1 MTDPFDLRDS
11 RRRFLAQ
18 IAGAV
23 AWTPA
28 LLTSDVATAAIPRR
42 DPDAK
47 MTLGIGNYGMQ
58 ALKVEEAISLIA
70 ETGFDSLELS
80 LMPDWDS
87 APSKFSEARRRTVR
101 KQLEDTGLRLTSL
114 MEDLHPSSD
123 EAVHRQ
129 GIERL
134 KLAIELG
141 HTLSSARPPLIQTVL
156 GGGKWFEKRDLF
168 VKRLT
173 DWKEL
178 AETTKTVI
186 AIKPHR
192 SGAMSLP
199 EDALWLRKELGDSE
213 WLGMVYDY
221 SHYAD
226 RQLPLEESIEAAA
239 PATALVAVKD
249 IQHNGMEY
257 EFVLPGEAGTV
268 NYTRLLKRFI
278 TAEYTGDVCC
288 EVSSQVFRKPGYDPV
303 EAARKCYRNM
313 AKAFTLAGMPRKVP
327 RAP

>member
-1 MTDPFDLRDS
+1 M
-11 RRRFLAQ
+11 
-18 IAGAV
+18 
-23 AWTPA
+23 TPA
-28 LLTSDVATAAIPRR
+28 LFTSEFATAAIPRR

-80 LMPDWDS
+80 VMPDWDS
-87 APSKFSEARRRTVR
+87 APSKFPEARRRTVR
-101 KQLEDTGLRLTSL
+101 KQLDDTGLRLTSL

-123 EAVHRQ
+123 DAVHRQ

-141 HTLSSARPPLIQTVL
+141 HALSPERPPLIQTVL
-156 GGGKWFEKRDLF
+156 GGGKWLEKRDLF
-168 VKRLT
+168 VKRLA

-186 AIKPHR
+186 SVKPHR

-199 EDALWLRKELGDSE
+199 EDALWLLKELGNSD

-226 RQLPLEESIEAAA
+226 RQLPLEESIAAAA
-239 PATALVAVKD
+239 PATALIAVKD
-249 IQHNGMEY
+249 IQHNGKEY

-278 TAEYTGDVCC
+278 AAGYTGDVCC

-313 AKAFTLAGMPRKVP
+313 AKAFTQAGMPRKVP